1 MDYPK
6 SLPGTGLV
14 NGRFVDENPLTG
26 AIGSLIPAQWGNAV
40 TEEVLN
46 VIQSAGLAADE
57 QDNAQLK
64 SAIEQKITQSMV
76 PLASVQDAEQGTD
89 NVKRMTPLRV
99 FQAIAKRVVQASESI
114 AGVAKIATQVQ
125 TESGADTTTIVT
137 PKTLR
142 FGFSASLT
150 TNGYIVFPSWL
161 GGFIIQW
168 IGLSTLGI
176 QGAYSSFTLA
186 FPNIC
191 LAVFPS
197 TLNGSAPGSVS
208 LGAKN
213 QNGFT
218 LYSELLPC
226 GFCAIAF
233 GR

>member
-26 AIGSLIPAQWGNAV
+26 AVGSLIPAQWGNAV

-64 SAIEQKITQSMV
+64 SAIEQKITQSVV
-76 PLASVQDAEQGTD
+76 PVASVQDAEQGTD

-114 AGVAKIATQVQ
+114 AGVAKIATQAQ
-125 TESGADTTTIVT
+125 TDSGADTTTIVT

-142 FGFSASLT
+142 FGFSTSLT

-168 IGLSTLGI
+168 VGLSTLGI

-186 FPNIC
+186 FPNVC

>member
-64 SAIEQKITQSMV
+64 SAIEQKITQSVV
-76 PLASVQDAEQGTD
+76 PVASVQDAEQGTD

-114 AGVAKIATQVQ
+114 AGVVKIATQAQ
-125 TESGADTTTIVT
+125 TDSGADTTTIVT

-168 IGLSTLGI
+168 VGLSTLGI

-186 FPNIC
+186 FPNVC

>member
-26 AIGSLIPAQWGNAV
+26 AIGSMIPAQWGNAV

-76 PLASVQDAEQGTD
+76 PVASVQDAEQGTD

>member
-6 SLPGTGLV
+6 SLPGAGLV
-14 NGRFVDENPLTG
+14 NGKFVDENPLTG

-64 SAIEQKITQSMV
+64 SAIEQKITQSV
-76 PLASVQDAEQGTD
+76 LPVASVQDAEQGTD

-125 TESGADTTTIVT
+125 TDSGADTTTIVT

-186 FPNIC
+186 FPNVC

>member
-6 SLPGTGLV
+6 SLPGAGLV
-14 NGRFVDENPLTG
+14 NGKFVDENPLTG

-64 SAIEQKITQSMV
+64 SAIEQKITQSV
-76 PLASVQDAEQGTD
+76 LPVASVQDAEQGTD

-99 FQAIAKRVVQASESI
+99 FQAIAKRVLQASESI

-125 TESGADTTTIVT
+125 TDSGADTTTIVT

>member
-76 PLASVQDAEQGTD
+76 PVASVQDAEQGTD

>member
-1 MDYPK
+1 
-6 SLPGTGLV
+6 
-14 NGRFVDENPLTG
+14 
-26 AIGSLIPAQWGNAV
+26 
-40 TEEVLN
+40 
-46 VIQSAGLAADE
+46 
-57 QDNAQLK
+57 LK
-64 SAIEQKITQSMV
+64 SAIEQKITQSVV
-76 PLASVQDAEQGTD
+76 PVASVQDAEQGTD

>member
-64 SAIEQKITQSMV
+64 SAIEQKITQSVV
-76 PLASVQDAEQGTD
+76 PVASVQDAEQGTD

-99 FQAIAKRVVQASESI
+99 FQAIAKRVLQASESI

>member
-64 SAIEQKITQSMV
+64 SAIEQKITQSVV
-76 PLASVQDAEQGTD
+76 PVASVQDAEQGTD

-114 AGVAKIATQVQ
+114 AGVAKIASQVQ

>member
-64 SAIEQKITQSMV
+64 SAIEQKITQSVV
-76 PLASVQDAEQGTD
+76 PVASVQDAEQGTD

-114 AGVAKIATQVQ
+114 AGMAKIATQAQ
-125 TESGADTTTIVT
+125 TDSGADTTTIVT

-168 IGLSTLGI
+168 VGLSTLGI

-186 FPNIC
+186 FPNVC

>member
-64 SAIEQKITQSMV
+64 SAIEQKITQSVV
-76 PLASVQDAEQGTD
+76 PVASVQDAEQGTD

-114 AGVAKIATQVQ
+114 AGVVKIATQAQ
-125 TESGADTTTIVT
+125 TDSGADTTTIVT

-186 FPNIC
+186 FPNVC

>member
-64 SAIEQKITQSMV
+64 SAIEQKITQSVV
-76 PLASVQDAEQGTD
+76 PVASVQDAEQGTD

>member
-64 SAIEQKITQSMV
+64 SAIEQKITQSVV
-76 PLASVQDAEQGTD
+76 PVASVQDAEQGTD

-114 AGVAKIATQVQ
+114 AGVAKIATQAQ
-125 TESGADTTTIVT
+125 TDSGADTTTIVT

-168 IGLSTLGI
+168 VGLSTLGI

-186 FPNIC
+186 FPNVC